1 LVIRRALLI
10 ANPAAR
16 RGKSLLQ
23 NATRAFA
30 NAGIPCDVV
39 LTERPGHAA
48 DIAAAKYADYDA
60 VFSLGG
66 DGTAMEIAGAL
77 AGTGRPLGP
86 LPAGTCNLLARALN
100 IPLRM
105 DRAVTELVSGKEM
118 QIDLGRLGDGRRFAI
133 AAGIGIDVTMVM
145 ETPRWL
151 KRRIGVLAYALM
163 ATRAA
168 IRAIVNGTVI
178 RARLTVD
185 GVTENHRATTILVA
199 NFGSLL
205 SNRITLGPTI
215 HADDGMLDV
224 CLLAPRSLIDGVRIM
239 WRMLT
244 RDFSD
249 HPTMIYRR
257 GSRIR
262 IETDPPCQAQADGE
276 LIGLTPLDISVEPL
290 SVKILVPA
298 D

>member
-1 LVIRRALLI
+1 
-10 ANPAAR
+10 
-16 RGKSLLQ
+16 
-23 NATRAFA
+23 
-30 NAGIPCDVV
+30 
-39 LTERPGHAA
+39 
-48 DIAAAKYADYDA
+48 
-60 VFSLGG
+60 
-66 DGTAMEIAGAL
+66 MEIAGAL

-86 LPAGTCNLLARALN
+86 LPAGTGNLLARAMN

-105 DRAVTELVSGKEM
+105 DRAVAALVSGKEM
-118 QIDLGRLGDGRRFAI
+118 QIDLGRLGDGRRFAV
-133 AAGIGIDVTMVM
+133 AAGIGIDATMVM

-168 IRAIVNGTVI
+168 VRAIASGTAI
-178 RARLTVD
+178 QARLTVD
-185 GVTENHRATTILVA
+185 GITENHRATTILVA

-244 RDFSD
+244 RNFSD

-257 GSRIR
+257 GSRIH

-276 LIGLTPLDISVEPL
+276 LIGFTPLDISVEPA
-290 SVKILVPA
+290 SVKILVPG

>member
-1 LVIRRALLI
+1 MIRRALLI

-16 RGKSLLQ
+16 RGQSLLEK
-23 NATRAFA
+23 ARRAFER
-30 NAGIPCDVV
+30 AGVECDVV

-48 DIAAAKYADYDA
+48 EIATALHLKYDA

-77 AGTGRPLGP
+77 AGTGHPVGA
-86 LPAGTCNLLARALN
+86 LPGGTGNLLARAMN
-100 IPLRM
+100 IPLRV
-105 DRAVTELVSGKEM
+105 DRAVAALLEGKEM

-133 AAGIGIDVTMVM
+133 AAGVGIDATMVM

-163 ATRAA
+163 GTRAA
-168 IRAIVNGTVI
+168 LRAILGGHRMDVT
-178 RARLTVD
+178 LTVD
-185 GVTENHRATTILVA
+185 GVTERRTATTILVA

-205 SNRITLGPTI
+205 SDRLTLGPTI
-215 HADDGMLDV
+215 RADDGTLDV
-224 CLLAPRSLIDGVRIM
+224 CLFAPRSLVDGIRIM

-244 RDFSD
+244 RNFAD
-249 HPTMIYRR
+249 HPTMIYRC
-257 GSRIR
+257 GATIR
-262 IETDPPCQAQADGE
+262 IETDPPCRAQADGE

-290 SVKILVPA
+290 SVKLLVPA
-298 D
+298 R